1 MESQIFN
8 QIEAYLSG
16 EMNETEATAF
26 DKEVAT
32 NKELAAAVDRHLLA
46 HDAIEVMIEDNLRAE
61 MKDWSAAANKN
72 KEANIH
78 QIGQKKGS
86 SGKVRRLV
94 YRLAAA
100 ASVALVVGFFGL
112 QFSNTNYSNTALS
125 TGAYNFDL
133 SATRSTNTAQNPLA
147 KGLKAYENAD
157 YAAAIQFFQNI
168 PTANLQYNEA
178 QYYLGHSLYQNKDY
192 GQSINTFQ
200 KVVSTNDL
208 RYKEAAEWYQVVN
221 YVAVK
226 KEGNDLTT
234 LLNQLV
240 RDEGH
245 PYHKNAVELDTK
257 LNSFWRKLQD

>member
-1 MESQIFN
+1 MESQIFDK
-8 QIEAYLSG
+8 IEAYLSG
-16 EMNETEATAF
+16 EMTETEATTF

-61 MKDWSAAANKN
+61 MKDWSAAENKN
-72 KEANIH
+72 KEAKIH
-78 QIGQKKGS
+78 QLGQKKESG
-86 SGKVRRLV
+86 GKVRRLV

-125 TGAYNFDL
+125 AGAYNFDL

-147 KGLKAYENAD
+147 TGLKAYEAAN
-157 YAAAIQFFQNI
+157 YTAAIQFFQNI
-168 PTANLQYNEA
+168 PTANPQYSEA

-192 GQSINTFQ
+192 DQAINTFE
-200 KVVSTNDL
+200 KVIRSNDV

-221 YVAVK
+221 YVAAK
-226 KEGNDLTT
+226 KEGNDFTR

-240 RDEGH
+240 TDEGH
-245 PYHKNAVELDTK
+245 PYHKNAVELDAK
-257 LNSFWRKLQD
+257 LNSFWRKIQ